1 MQPKPEGY
9 GGDFTAKCG
18 CCDGIQVNDIHTH
31 SGNLSTMFSKSKHN
45 QIGCHG
51 NEIPTC
57 RYFKLGPNTTH
68 FNQSPLTEIS

>member
-18 CCDGIQVNDIHTH
+18 YCDEIQVNDIHTH

-51 NEIPTC
+51 NEI
-57 RYFKLGPNTTH
+57 
-68 FNQSPLTEIS
+68 I